1 MSMRIDVWS
10 DVVCP
15 WCFIGKR
22 RLERA
27 LAGFAHADEVEVVYH
42 SFLLDPDAPQEPV
55 ESVAESLGRK
65 YGGGPDAGRAMVAQV
80 GSVAAEEGLDF
91 RLAEA
96 QRASTVDAH
105 RLLHLALAEHGP
117 AVQRALKEELLSAY
131 FLRAENPAAADVLLA
146 AAQRAGVDEDRAR
159 EVLAGTE
166 FREQVFDDV
175 DRAADL
181 GASGVPFFVLD
192 QRYAVSGAQPAETF
206 ARALEQAWADGH
218 PVLQPVGAPG
228 DDSASG
234 AVCGPE
240 GCTP

>member
-27 LAGFAHADEVEVVYH
+27 LAWFEHADEVEVVYH

-65 YGGGPDAGRAMVAQV
+65 YGGGPEAGRRMVEQV
-80 GSVAAEEGLDF
+80 SSVAAEEGLDF

-117 AVQRALKEELLSAY
+117 AVQRALKEELLAAY
-131 FLRAENPAAADVLLA
+131 FLRAENPASTEVLLGA
-146 AAQRAGVDEDRAR
+146 ARAAGVDENRAR
-159 EVLAGTE
+159 EVLASDE
-166 FREQVFDDV
+166 HREAVFGDV

-192 QRYAVSGAQPAETF
+192 ERYAVSGAQPVEVF
-206 ARALEQAWADGH
+206 AQALGQAWAAGH
-218 PVLQPVGAPG
+218 PALQQVGGPS
-228 DDSASG
+228 DDA